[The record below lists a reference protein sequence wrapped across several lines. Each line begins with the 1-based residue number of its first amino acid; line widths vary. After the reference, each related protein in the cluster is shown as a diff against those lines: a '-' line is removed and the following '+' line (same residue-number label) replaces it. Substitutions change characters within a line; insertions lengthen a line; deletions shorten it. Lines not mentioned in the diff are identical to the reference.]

1 MWHLAHIPNQFRII
15 SIAVNVS
22 KWVIKAHWQKLEES
36 FYGKEEKKWMGLLF
50 SVLGKSGVPNL
61 SWRYWHSLFTDH
73 ELGLTNVMVGDRKS
87 PSSDQPWAGL
97 KFQFTLKPK
106 PCSVF
111 QLPYKLAI
119 ELILSSGWID
129 DYMGV
134 LFLFYLQQWSLS
146 GLLCLAEVYVYVSV
160 Y

>member
-1 MWHLAHIPNQFRII
+1 
-15 SIAVNVS
+15 
-22 KWVIKAHWQKLEES
+22 
-36 FYGKEEKKWMGLLF
+36 MGLLF